1 MGKYVDVAKIIDTP
15 SALTQES
22 GDIIYHEIEKS
33 FDRNETVTL
42 DFCNIESMITPF
54 LNNAIGQ
61 LYGKYKSDFIKEHLT
76 LENFP
81 PTKNSTLNIV
91 ISNAK
96 KFYEN
101 QKLFSTTA
109 KEVLNVD

>member
-1 MGKYVDVAKIIDTP
+1 MEKYVDVAKVIDTP
-15 SALTQES
+15 SALTQEA
-22 GDIIYHEIEKS
+22 GDTIYHVLEKS
-33 FDRNETVTL
+33 FDQNEIVTL
-42 DFCNIESMITPF
+42 DFSNIESMITPF

-61 LYGKYKSDFIKEHLT
+61 LYGKYRSDFIREHLK
-76 LENFP
+76 LKDFP
-81 PTKNSTLNIV
+81 PTKNSTLNVV

-101 QKLFSTTA
+101 QKLFSSAA